1 MHRAFRSQTI
11 ERHQKLSRKALYPDT
26 RLLIWPESSTPFYF
40 QSEKD
45 YQEAIFDII
54 RDKDVF
60 LLLGSPSMEVR
71 EGRLYNYN
79 SAFLL
84 SPLQKVAGKYD
95 KIHLVP
101 YGEYIPLKH
110 FFPFIN
116 KMVAGIGD
124 FSSGDSISLLGLP
137 EASFG
142 VLICYEI
149 IFPDLTRRFVKQGAQ
164 FLVNITNDAWFGKTS
179 APHQHLSMAVV
190 RAIENRRYI
199 ARAANTGISAFIDAT
214 GEIKSASALFT
225 ESFLTGT
232 IGIMDMKTFY
242 TTYGDVFALISS
254 LVSLLMLS
262 YALLRKWKG

>member
-1 MHRAFRSQTI
+1 
-11 ERHQKLSRKALYPDT
+11 
-26 RLLIWPESSTPFYF
+26 
-40 QSEKD
+40 
-45 YQEAIFDII
+45 
-54 RDKDVF
+54 
-60 LLLGSPSMEVR
+60 VR

-84 SPLQKVAGKYD
+84 SPSQKVAGKYD

-101 YGEYIPLKH
+101 YGEYIPLKR

-199 ARAANTGISAFIDAT
+199 ARAANTGISAFIDPT
-214 GEIKSASALFT
+214 GEIKSATGLFT

-254 LVSLLMLS
+254 LLSLFMLS
-262 YALLRKWKG
+262 YALLRKWRG